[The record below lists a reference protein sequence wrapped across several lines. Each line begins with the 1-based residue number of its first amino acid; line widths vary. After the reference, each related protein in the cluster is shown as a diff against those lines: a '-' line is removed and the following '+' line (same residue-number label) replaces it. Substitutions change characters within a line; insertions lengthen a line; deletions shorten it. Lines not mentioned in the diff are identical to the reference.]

1 MRSAP
6 TQASVTAA
14 GSVNL
19 FARTHIP
26 GRWPTRRPAGK
37 GGALC
42 SSTAKGNHRQ
52 CHDAQG
58 ALSANQSIQ
67 MVAEGRALTLTDPG
81 PSLRRLYSTLPSVR
95 LSVTPLANLPI
106 SQSPSV
112 ATPLLYHYST
122 EGTGHFRRI
131 LYRSLP
137 APGSLLGAILAP
149 QASLSFP
156 SSDY

>member
-14 GSVNL
+14 WSVNL

-67 MVAEGRALTLTDPG
+67 MVAEGRALTLTDPA
-81 PSLRRLYSTLPSVR
+81 PSLRRLYSTRKVPSVSHPTR
-95 LSVTPLANLPI
+95 QSPNLPI

-112 ATPLLYHYST
+112 ATPLLYSST
-122 EGTGHFRRI
+122 IPLRE
-131 LYRSLP
+131 P
-137 APGSLLGAILAP
+137 AILGESSTVA
-149 QASLSFP
+149 FP
-156 SSDY
+156 PPDRFWGRS